1 MAFDIAGMIDEITE
15 VVADT
20 WTDTSPGGGGGG
32 IWEASQIEARS
43 FEEIGGFP
51 YAVVEIPETV
61 DVEFGIVNAVQLG
74 LLSLHYVAMESA
86 TLSTIWA
93 KIEALKSAMFQA
105 TFTGM
110 TVLNLDGL
118 DWSALHPSNE
128 IFLAK
133 KVPYRA
139 GSLTMRIIFGE
150 SAL

>member
-15 VVADT
+15 VIADT
-20 WTDTSPGGGGGG
+20 WTDTAPPAGG

-51 YAVVEIPETV
+51 YAVVEIPETQDV
-61 DVEFGIVNAVQLG
+61 DFGIVNSVQMG
-74 LLSLHYVAMESA
+74 LLSIHYVTMESA
-86 TLSTIWA
+86 TLATIWS
-93 KIEALKSAMFQA
+93 KLEALKSAMFQA

-110 TVLNLDGL
+110 TVLNVDGL
-118 DWSALHPSNE
+118 DWSALHSSNE